1 MFKTFTI
8 VLFSVAISLN
18 AATFTVTN
26 TNSSGPGS
34 LRQAMLDAQYSAK
47 AKIIFDLAGNPPFA
61 IDVDEP
67 LPVMYRSVTID
78 GLSQPGVSG
87 APLIALVNRTSF
99 PAIDLRGG
107 DSQVD
112 MLRFVLTRGDGIVS
126 RADGDLIFG
135 NVFERLGEPSP
146 DEQAAIRLSG
156 SGASVGVNRIGFG
169 TCILVEG
176 GFNNWI
182 SENTF
187 DGCYANAIALHAG
200 QHSSINSHNVIRGPL
215 VDGNPAIT
223 IDAPA
228 FDTYIGESVIEH
240 AYGGIDVRGSTSYIQ
255 SNFIHDMAGYAIRI
269 DGGRS
274 NRFRRNMLWNTGS
287 DVVLINDG
295 NQSLQPPNLSEVTVT
310 PFATTIKG
318 SLRTTAGGDQTF
330 EFFQSDT
337 CDASSPRVL
346 VGIGSNRGTNPFSLT
361 IAPVTPG
368 AFLTAI
374 ATDPGSDSSGFSVC
388 AKVQGSLSMSAP
400 VITSITPAHGH
411 RQQIVIRG
419 ANFAENM
426 RVFFGGIPTTID
438 YFQSDEI
445 GATPQDDLPSS
456 DVDLVLRNPD
466 GQEARTT
473 FHFDEPCNLWVN
485 RPPQTVAAHGDD
497 PATFTVVASSSSMP
511 ISYQWYHGPILDR
524 SHPID
529 GATSASLV
537 TRPSLGMEYWVE
549 LKSSCA
555 LSYVSTKFINV
566 PRRAA
571 PH

>member
-1 MFKTFTI
+1 MRRAFAI
-8 VLFSVAISLN
+8 ALFLAIPLH

-26 TNSSGPGS
+26 AQSSGPGS
-34 LRQAMLDAQYSAK
+34 LRQAMLDAQYSAN
-47 AKIIFDLAGNPPFA
+47 AKIVFDIAGNPPFT

-78 GLSQPGVSG
+78 GVSQTGVTG
-87 APLIALVNRTSF
+87 APLIVLVNRTSY

-107 DSQVD
+107 SSVVST
-112 MLRFVLTRGDGIVS
+112 LRFVLTRGDGVVS
-126 RADGDLIFG
+126 RADGDHIFG

-146 DEQAAIRLSG
+146 DEQAAIRLGG
-156 SGASVGVNRIGFG
+156 SGAILSSNRIGFG
-169 TCILVEG
+169 TCVVVEE

-182 SENTF
+182 SGNTF

-200 QHSSINSHNVIRGPL
+200 KHSSINSHNVIRGPL
-215 VDGNPAIT
+215 VDGNAAIT

-228 FDTYIGESVIEH
+228 FDTYLGESIIEH
-240 AYGGIDVRGSTSYIQ
+240 AFGGIDVRGSSSYIQ
-255 SNFIHDMAGYAIRI
+255 SNFIHDMTGYAIRV

-274 NRFRRNMLWNTGS
+274 NRITRNMLWNTGN
-287 DVVLINDG
+287 DIVLINDG
-295 NQSLQPPNLSEVTVT
+295 NQGLKPPNLSEVTVT
-310 PFATTIKG
+310 PYATTIKG
-318 SLRTTAGGDQTF
+318 SFGTTAGGGQGF
-330 EFFQSDT
+330 EFFQSET
-337 CDASSPRVL
+337 CDASSPRML
-346 VGIGSNRGTNPFSLT
+346 VGLGSDSGPKPFSLT
-361 IAPVTPG
+361 IEPVTPG
-368 AFLTAI
+368 AYLTAI
-374 ATDPGSDSSGFSVC
+374 ATDPGANSSGFSPC
-388 AKVQGSLSMSAP
+388 TKVQGSLSMPAP
-400 VITSITPAHGH
+400 AITSITPAHGR
-411 RQQIVIRG
+411 RQQVVIRG
-419 ANFAENM
+419 ANFAENT

-438 YFQSDEI
+438 YFHPDEI
-445 GATPQDDLPSS
+445 GTTPQDDRMSG

-473 FHFDEPCNLWVN
+473 FHFDDECSLRVN

-511 ISYQWYHGPILDR
+511 VSYQWYHGAILDR

-529 GATSASLV
+529 GATSASFV

-549 LKSSCA
+549 LKSPCGLGYASA
-555 LSYVSTKFINV
+555 KFVTV